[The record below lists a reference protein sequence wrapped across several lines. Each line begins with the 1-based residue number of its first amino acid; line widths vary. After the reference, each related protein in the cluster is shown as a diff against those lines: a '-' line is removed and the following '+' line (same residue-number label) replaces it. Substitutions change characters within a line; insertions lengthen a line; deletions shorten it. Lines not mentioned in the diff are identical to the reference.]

1 MINQTTLQQYMNKRV
16 KKWIKRVLLCIVGLF
31 MALVLLLVA
40 LEWLIPEEYGDRF
53 ASWVAENVFS
63 IVDDEKAYQDYVLV
77 MDQYGD
83 QNYDRALYLC
93 DSLEGRTTM
102 PQIRLD
108 QARGAIYDAKEQYK
122 LAEFYY
128 RKSMEEYSGTTADL
142 PFYSQSAHFLSN
154 LLYTKN
160 DYEGALKVL
169 MPVIAHVKEHED
181 YMFMPDEELPRLY
194 FDMGKN
200 LVALGRYEEGEQQYL
215 EAIEA
220 YQRNKSRYDL
230 DISGVDFANDTA
242 FYALKQTFSLIAS
255 ASYLDKGLYEQASSW
270 LEKSKE
276 NLRFL
281 QEHCDTTKYAVAY
294 RLFRQQLTEA
304 RLLAHQ
310 GKSEEAE
317 KMFRQCLDADLDLK
331 GSGVIKREMARYLLD
346 THQWQEAIDWYQKSD
361 SIYATQP
368 TLDDITQMLVPQY
381 NAWRH
386 MGNNQKA
393 MVMADSITS
402 VIDSAVVRWRNS
414 DAMEL
419 ATIYDTQGKE
429 AQIAQKQAAL
439 TRLWWIGTMIV
450 LGLVILSF
458 IIYTIYRRRITKMQ
472 AVQERIESELRIARD
487 IQMSM
492 VPSVFP
498 EREGLDMYASMTPAK
513 EVGGDLYGYLLMGD
527 KLYLAVGDVSGK
539 GVPASLFMA
548 QATRLFL
555 TLAKQGMMP
564 AEICTRINDALSGD
578 DNENGMFVT
587 FWLGLVDLKTGHL
600 SFCNAG
606 HNPPVIG
613 GGEHQ
618 GEFLDMKPNV
628 PIGLWPG
635 LEFEGE
641 EIDSIKGRPLF
652 IYTDGLNEAE
662 NPQQKQFG
670 EDRLLEFLRHT
681 PFDSTRQVIEA
692 LKAEVKTH
700 RNGAEPNDD
709 LTMMCLRVDDH
720 YRYER

>member
-1 MINQTTLQQYMNKRV
+1 MNKRV
-16 KKWIKRVLLCIVGLF
+16 KKWIKRVLLWGIGLP
-31 MALVLLLVA
+31 VA
-40 LEWLIPEEYGDRF
+40 LIIALYVTFECLPDEYGDRAANWCLSLF
-53 ASWVAENVFS
+53 
-63 IVDDEKAYQDYVLV
+63 IPIQDYEAADRDGALIFA
-77 MDQYGD
+77 QIK
-83 QNYDRALYLC
+83 QKNYEAALTLC
-93 DSLEGRTTM
+93 DSLEGRSKLPATTLNCL
-102 PQIRLD
+102 R
-108 QARGAIYDAKEQYK
+108 AISYQNMNQPK
-122 LAEFYY
+122 LGEFYY
-128 RKSMEEYSGTTADL
+128 RKVLESFTGDDYELLDYAMAGY
-142 PFYSQSAHFLSN
+142 HLSI
-154 LLYTKN
+154 LLNAKN

-169 MPVIAHVKEHED
+169 MPVIATTKEHEANIL
-181 YMFMPDEELPRLY
+181 MPYDKVSALLVA
-194 FDMGKN
+194 MGKN
-200 LVALGRYEEGEQQYL
+200 LVALGRFDEGEHQFQ

-220 YQRNKSRYDL
+220 YKRNASRYVKY
-230 DISGVDFANDTA
+230 DITASVDFTNDTTYYDVRQGVA
-242 FYALKQTFSLIAS
+242 AAAS
-255 ASYLDKGLYEQASSW
+255 QAYLNKGLYERAATW
-270 LEKSKE
+270 LEVSKE
-276 NLRFL
+276 ALSYI
-281 QEHCDTTKYAVAY
+281 QEHCDLARCNFDT

-310 GKSEEAE
+310 GKLEEAE
-317 KMFRQCLDADLDLK
+317 KVFRQCYDCSRDM
-331 GSGVIKREMARYLLD
+331 SEVVKRECAHYLLE
-346 THQWQEAIDWYQKSD
+346 THQWQEAIDLYHRSD
-361 SIYATQP
+361 SSDTDSTQM
-368 TLDDITQMLVPQY
+368 TLDGITQTLVPQY
-381 NAWRH
+381 QAWRN

-402 VIDSAVVRWRNS
+402 VLDSAIVRWRNS

-439 TRLWWIGTMIV
+439 TRLWWIATMVV

-492 VPSVFP
+492 VPSLFP

-527 KLYLAVGDVSGK
+527 KLYFAVGDVSGK

-587 FWLGLVDLKTGHL
+587 FWLGLLDLTTGHL
-600 SFCNAG
+600 DFCNAG

-613 GGEHQ
+613 GDEHH
-618 GEFLDMKPNV
+618 GEFLDMIPNA

-635 LEFEGE
+635 LEYKGE

-662 NPQQKQFG
+662 NPQKEQFG
-670 EDRLLEFLRHT
+670 DDRLLDFLRNTH
-681 PFDSTRQVIEA
+681 FDTAQHVIEA
-692 LKAEVKTH
+692 LKAEVETH

-709 LTMMCLRVDDH
+709 LTMMCLRI
-720 YRYER
+720 